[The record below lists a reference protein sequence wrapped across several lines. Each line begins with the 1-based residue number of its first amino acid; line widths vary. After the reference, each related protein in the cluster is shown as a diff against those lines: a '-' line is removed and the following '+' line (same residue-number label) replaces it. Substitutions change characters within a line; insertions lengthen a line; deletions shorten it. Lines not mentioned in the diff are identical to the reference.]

1 MPWLDVSEIVEDP
14 DLADTFNVIQR
25 PETIDPA
32 TGRSST
38 GRVENLDVAGV
49 VTMQDPAQLM
59 RRDDSDSA
67 PRLIFVASTFVFRSA
82 SKSADGQPYKGDII
96 VWPQPGEPGSAE
108 YTVIKVYPYSRYG
121 AGMHECVAES
131 MNATDEVL

>member
-1 MPWLDVSEIVEDP
+1 MPWLDVSDIVDDP
-14 DLADTFNVIQR
+14 DLADIFNVIQR
-25 PETIDPA
+25 PETVDPA

-38 GRVENLDVAGV
+38 GSVENLDILGV
-49 VTMQDPAQLM
+49 VTMQDPAELM

-67 PRLIFVASTFVFRSA
+67 PRLIFVASTFRFRA
-82 SKSADGQPYKGDII
+82 TSKEGGSPYKGDVI
-96 VWPQPGEPGSAE
+96 VWPQPGEAGSTE

-121 AGMHECVAES
+121 AGFTEVVAQS